1 MKLQEDK
8 KITLPKEIQ
17 EEMLKFFLKT
27 SIPKK
32 KKEKTSLLSEK
43 IADRSEER

>member
-1 MKLQEDK
+1 MKEEQ

-17 EEMLKFFLKT
+17 EEMIKFFLKT

-32 KKEKTSLLSEK
+32 KQEEIKLLSEK
-43 IADRSEER
+43 ITDGSDDEE